1 MSSYPTFLL
10 AENIFLN
17 ASFVLQWSKSF
28 WYMLIFIFCQTP
40 HPYLGH
46 PSISKKK
53 CAIKSMLFSIS
64 RRKTK
69 SPCEK
74 KFFVTFGTCEKIE
87 VKRGHLVKKWEF
99 GQKKKILI
107 YQFFKTRI
115 CAFMTYG
122 QFPPKSSSNLRF
134 VIRDSRVRDPQ
145 LRPREGLEPLN
156 LGWQISD
163 WSLFWWIIK
172 LAINFEKGS

>member
-1 MSSYPTFLL
+1 MSQVGVSKILL
-10 AENIFLN
+10 KM
-17 ASFVLQWSKSF
+17 VLKILVVDF
-28 WYMLIFIFCQTP
+28 YGK

-46 PSISKKK
+46 PSISQKK

-64 RRKTK
+64 MRKTE

-74 KFFVTFGTCEKIE
+74 NFFVTFRTCEKIE

-99 GQKKKILI
+99 GQKKIFLL

-134 VIRDSRVRDPQ
+134 VVWDSRVRGAS
-145 LRPREGLEPLN
+145 RPPRGSLEPLN
-156 LGWQISD
+156 LGWQISN
-163 WSLFWWIIK
+163 LRYF
-172 LAINFEKGS
+172 